1 RPKKEGLQKRR
12 PVFRSNIDALCLH
25 CEEAHLTEGTFVNL
39 FELPDPD
46 PDSLRHMLERHGRHC
61 ERARFH
67 GSTKDRTRGREV
79 SPSRQ
84 LRPYL
89 WRLKDHFGRCS
100 SCSCEAKP
108 CA

>member
-46 PDSLRHMLERHGRHC
+46 PDSLRHMLE
-61 ERARFH
+61 
-67 GSTKDRTRGREV
+67 
-79 SPSRQ
+79 
-84 LRPYL
+84 
-89 WRLKDHFGRCS
+89 LKDHFGRCS